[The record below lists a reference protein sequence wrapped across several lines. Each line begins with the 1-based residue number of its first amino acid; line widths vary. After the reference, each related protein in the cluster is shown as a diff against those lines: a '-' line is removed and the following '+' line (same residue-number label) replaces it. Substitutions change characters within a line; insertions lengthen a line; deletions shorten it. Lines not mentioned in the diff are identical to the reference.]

1 MKCTV
6 EIECTPLEARQFFG
20 LPDVTPLQERMMSDI
35 EKKML
40 AEMERFSP
48 DAILKT
54 WLSLYPQTPEQFQDM
69 MARALNGG
77 LAKRP

>member
-6 EIECTPLEARQFFG
+6 EIECTPEEARAFFG
-20 LPDVTPLQERMMSDI
+20 LPDVGPMQARIMAEM

-48 DAILKT
+48 DAVLKT
-54 WLSLYPQTPEQFQDM
+54 WLSAYPQSAEQFQELI
-69 MARALNGG
+69 ARMFKGG
-77 LAKRP
+77 